1 MGRDVHEVPAQRE
14 PRRPA
19 KPKRVDGDLVQ
30 SLNRAIAILEIL
42 SEGGCR
48 LKDVSTRANLPPST
62 THRLLTTLEQ
72 KRLVRFD
79 REENL
84 WDIGSNCFAIGAGF
98 LRRKHFMSIAVSRI
112 ECLAVQT
119 GATVSLGVLESGS
132 ILLVKQAKRLQI
144 TPAVPPGSSLPVHA
158 TAMGKVL
165 LASSSDPRISGSF
178 SLGTLARLTDR
189 TICDPSM
196 LARELHTVRAG
207 GIAIDD
213 EESMMGRRCIA
224 APIHDE
230 LGDCVAAVSVTDT
243 SSQLTNE
250 AVQQLSA
257 HVSAAAAEITRNSGG
272 FLRRKT
278 GF

>member
-1 MGRDVHEVPAQRE
+1 MGSDELEGTERE
-14 PRRPA
+14 ASPRPA
-19 KPKRVDGDLVQ
+19 KARRADGDLVQ
-30 SLNRAIAILEIL
+30 SLNRAIVILEIL

-48 LKDVSTRANLPPST
+48 LKDVSARANLPPST

-98 LRRKHFMSIAVSRI
+98 LRRKHFMSIAVPRI
-112 ECLAVQT
+112 ESLAMQT
-119 GATVSLGVLESGS
+119 GATVSLGVLESGC
-132 ILLVKQAKRLQI
+132 ILLVKQAKRMQM

-165 LASSSDPRISGSF
+165 LASSPDLRQSASF
-178 SLGTLARLTDR
+178 GFGNLARLTDR
-189 TICDPSM
+189 TICDPSV
-196 LARELHTVRAG
+196 LAKELHTVRAG
-207 GIAIDD
+207 GIAIDN
-213 EESMMGRRCIA
+213 EESMTGRRCIA
-224 APIHDE
+224 APIHNE

-243 SSQLTNE
+243 SSQLTDE
-250 AVQQLSA
+250 AVLQLSA
-257 HVSAAAAEITRNSGG
+257 QISAAAAEITRSSGG
-272 FLRRKT
+272 YLRRKA